1 MLTLRNNTILLWI
14 FLPVAFF
21 FTVICS
27 VMYGAT
33 SYPVTTVWNGVFHP
47 DLNNMDHLIIRT
59 SRIPRVLGA
68 LLVGL
73 FIAISGALMQGM
85 TRNYLASPS
94 IMGVADGSVF
104 VITISMIFLPSVS
117 PFAMIVYSFVG
128 SILGLL
134 FVFGIAKLIP
144 NGLSPISL
152 AIIGTILG
160 MFLNGVSQALATYYQ
175 VSQNISFW
183 YNTRLHQ
190 IDPVIIK
197 WAIPFAVCGL
207 ILAVMVSKSITA
219 ISLGDEVAQGLGINL
234 MKIKLLTILSVALL
248 TGISVAMVGKVTF
261 IGLVIP
267 HIARFIV
274 GEDYKKIVFF
284 AGILGA
290 FFFAW
295 ADLASRAI
303 NPPFETP
310 VGVVTALV
318 GVPFFLYLIRR
329 RGGERH
335 A

>member
-1 MLTLRNNTILLWI
+1 MSMTRNNTVLLLLI
-14 FLPVAFF
+14 VPLAFIM
-21 FTVICS
+21 TIVCS

-33 SYPVTTVWNGVFHP
+33 TYELSTIWNAFFHA
-47 DLNNMDHLIIRT
+47 DLSNMDHLIIRS

-68 LLVGL
+68 FLVGL
-73 FIAISGALMQGM
+73 FIAVSGALMQGM

-94 IMGVADGSVF
+94 IMGVTDGSVF
-104 VITISMIFLPSVS
+104 VITLSMIFMPDVT
-117 PFAMIVYSFVG
+117 PFTLIIFSFVG

-134 FVFGIAKLIP
+134 FVFGVASLIP

-160 MFLNGVSQALATYYQ
+160 MFLNGVSQALATYFQ

-190 IDPVIIK
+190 IDPSVIK
-197 WAIPFAVCGL
+197 WAIPFVLIGL
-207 ILAVMVSKSITA
+207 FIALSVSKSITA
-219 ISLGDEVAQGLGINL
+219 ISLGDDVAQGLGIDL
-234 MKIKLLTILSVALL
+234 MKIKVLTIVSVGLL
-248 TGISVAMVGKVTF
+248 TGVSVAMVGKVTF
-261 IGLVIP
+261 IGLIIP

-274 GEDYKKIVFF
+274 GEDFKRIIFF
-284 AGILGA
+284 AGLLGA
-290 FFFAW
+290 FFLAW
-295 ADLASRAI
+295 ADIVSRLI

-318 GVPFFLYLIRR
+318 GVPFFLYLISVK
-329 RGGERH
+329 GGKQN